1 VTPVEAARQLHD
13 FVAAR
18 EPSWRKLLQE
28 LIRTPSL
35 FEREHE
41 MVARVEAHIQSL
53 GIPVQRVVHH
63 SDHLR
68 DEPAAQPPFSVGLDR
83 HSLAARIP
91 GSGGGRSLILSTHM
105 DIVSEG
111 EAAQWSHPPFSG
123 HIDEAAGVIF
133 GRGATDDKA
142 GVVAALAVLEI
153 IQRLPVRLK
162 GDVICQFV
170 LEDETTGNGTLLCLK
185 KGLRADGAFII
196 DGTRLERAIGEHAGN
211 LEFGIVVKGRPAS
224 VGVSH
229 MGINAAEMMARL
241 ALHLRDVVLAL
252 NATRRAPWTQFP
264 SPFQI
269 SLQHIE
275 SSGYHLMVPDVAR
288 ARFYMTFLPPF
299 TLARIRGFLME
310 TAEKF
315 SAMNQL
321 GGPIEFEWDGFATEP
336 VSADAPSLEAV
347 LQESATSLGMTPITV
362 GPSTGTSDLRHFAAV
377 GIPCLLYGPGDGGNP
392 HRLNEYYKLA
402 DLRRIVLLYVEVL
415 RRWCGTSG

>member
-1 VTPVEAARQLHD
+1 VTRIETAQQLHN

-18 EPSWRKLLQE
+18 EHSWCKLLQE
-28 LIRTPSL
+28 FIRIPSL

-53 GIPVQRVVHH
+53 GIPIQRVVHH

-83 HSLAARIP
+83 HSLVVRVP
-91 GSGGGRSLILSTHM
+91 GTGGGRSLILSTHM

-111 EAAQWSHPPFSG
+111 EATQWTHPPFSG
-123 HIDEAAGVIF
+123 HIDEAAGIIY

-153 IQRLPVRLK
+153 IQRLPLRLK
-162 GDVICQFV
+162 GDVMCQFV

-185 KGLRADGAFII
+185 KGLRADGAFVI

-229 MGINAAEMMARL
+229 VGINAAEMMARL
-241 ALHLRDVVLAL
+241 ALHLRDAVFAR
-252 NATRRAPWTQFP
+252 NDTRSAPWTQFP

-288 ARFYMTFLPPF
+288 ARFYMTFPPPF
-299 TLARIRGFLME
+299 TLAHTRGFLME
-310 TAEKF
+310 TAEQF
-315 SAMNQL
+315 SANNLL
-321 GGPIEFEWDGFATEP
+321 GGPIQFDWDGFAAEP
-336 VSADAPSLEAV
+336 VSADATLLEAV
-347 LQESATSLGMTPITV
+347 LQESATSLSMAPITV
-362 GPSTGTSDLRHFAAV
+362 GPSTGTSDLRHFAAA

-402 DLRRIVLLYVEVL
+402 DLRRIVLLYAEVI
-415 RRWCGTSG
+415 RRWCGTSA